1 MIRPMTVRSIAAAI
15 LATTV
20 GLIFLFTQEV
30 AAQGGAVRVLVSNGM
45 KAAMEELQ
53 PQCERAIGHPLAL
66 QFNSTASVKKKIE
79 AGEGFDVAIITSE
92 AIDALIKEGKIAGGT
107 RADLG
112 RSELGIGI
120 RAGAAKPDIHTPE
133 ALKRTL
139 RDAKSITYPQDG
151 ASRAYIEKMFERM
164 GIVADVKPRIV
175 LAQGSGPATES
186 VAAGKAVLVIT
197 LFSEIV
203 PIHGVEILGP
213 LPGEFHYDIHFAAAA
228 SAMAKNVEAAKALI
242 TFLAGPKAVPTFKA
256 KGLEPL

>member
-1 MIRPMTVRSIAAAI
+1 MKLRSIAAAI
-15 LATTV
+15 VATSV
-20 GLIFLFTQEV
+20 GFIFLSTQEV
-30 AAQGGAVRVLVSNGM
+30 PAQGTAVRVLVSNGM

-53 PQCERAIGHPLAL
+53 PRCERAIGHPLAL
-66 QFNSTASVKKKIE
+66 QFNSTASLKKEIE
-79 AGEGFDVAIITSE
+79 AGEGFDVAIITIE
-92 AIDALIKEGKIAGGT
+92 AIDDLIKQGKLASGS

-120 RAGAAKPDIHTPE
+120 RAGAAKPDIRTPE

-139 RDAKSITYPQDG
+139 RDAKSITYPHDG

-164 GIVADVKPRIV
+164 GIAADVKPRII

-186 VAAGKAVLVIT
+186 VAAGKAALVIT

-213 LPGEFHYDIHFAAAA
+213 LPGEFRYDIRFAAAA
-228 SAMAKNVEAAKALI
+228 GAITENAKAAKALI
-242 TFLAGPKAVPTFKA
+242 TFLAGPEAAPALKA
-256 KGLEPL
+256 KGLEPR